1 MTLIQVTN
9 GVVILQIVTFVVLC
23 ALLIA
28 TGAWR
33 LGLAQGLLAIITWLV
48 YWA

>member
-1 MTLIQVTN
+1 MTLTQVTN
-9 GVVILQIVTFVVLC
+9 GVVVLQIVTFIVLC
-23 ALLIA
+23 ILLIVN
-28 TGAWR
+28 GSPR